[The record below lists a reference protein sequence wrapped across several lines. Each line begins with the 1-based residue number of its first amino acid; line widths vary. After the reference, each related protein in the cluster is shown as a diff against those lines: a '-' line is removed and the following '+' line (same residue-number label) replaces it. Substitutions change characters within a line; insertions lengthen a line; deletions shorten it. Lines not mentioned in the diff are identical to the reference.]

1 MGIRVIPRAVS
12 NTAEEIELGKVVYY
26 KPAFADGIAFEVNAR
41 GITTL
46 NAITRI
52 LNYDLERAK
61 LIADLAN
68 EKNQTYSMP
77 DVEERTLIF
86 SPTSK
91 TLNDIHENTAKVMEH
106 ADIERLGILNFTNY
120 NLIVDEFPKDE
131 IDCVLRVMSS
141 YEGNSIPHKIIFD
154 IDARYINEFNQC
166 LREMGL

>member
-120 NLIVDEFPKDE
+120 KIYLLRSLSLTILSSFSFTIAPVITISCSGILSGTSNRISSSNVVRIV
-131 IDCVLRVMSS
+131 
-141 YEGNSIPHKIIFD
+141 
-154 IDARYINEFNQC
+154 
-166 LREMGL
+166 